1 MMTLE
6 DAYKNLKVLVIDDE
20 DAMRKLIGRRLER
33 LGVTT
38 IVEAHDGASGFQQ
51 VLNTRPDI
59 VLCDV
64 HMQPVGGYEFL
75 RLVRESD
82 IDWVRATPVIF
93 LSGDNLLDT
102 VRRAT
107 RLHVDAYMVKP
118 MGRDD
123 LKTQLDIM
131 ITRLAERDSK

>member
-1 MMTLE
+1 MTTLE
-6 DAYKNLKVLVIDDE
+6 DAYKSLKVLVVDDE
-20 DAMRKLIGRRLER
+20 DEMRKLIGRMLER

-38 IVEAHDGASGFQQ
+38 IFQARDGASGFRE
-51 VLNTRPDI
+51 VLSVRPDI

-64 HMQPVGGYEFL
+64 HMQPVDGHEFL
-75 RLVRESD
+75 RLVRESEVE
-82 IDWVRATPVIF
+82 WVRATPVIF

-131 ITRLAERDSK
+131 ITRLAERDR

>member
-1 MMTLE
+1 MTTLE
-6 DAYKNLKVLVIDDE
+6 DAYKSLKVLIVDDE
-20 DAMRKLIGRRLER
+20 DEMRKLIGRMLER

-38 IVEAHDGASGFQQ
+38 IFQAHDGASGFQE
-51 VLNTRPDI
+51 VLSTRPDI

-64 HMQPVGGYEFL
+64 HMHPVDGHEFL
-75 RLVRESD
+75 RLVRESE

-131 ITRLAERDSK
+131 ITRLAERGR